1 MTCFHGLLWSVYDEM
16 HCVINIYFCYSR
28 SPELLPEPFD
38 CVGQLSHGPKE
49 LLPPVGNLAKSET
62 HPCWFAIAFIN
73 LIEDRNEILS
83 MKYFHPPIH
92 ELPLAPHLFS
102 TASQQDCHRG
112 GSSRLARNNR
122 DTMCLHPLSKF
133 SKLVEQ

>member
-1 MTCFHGLLWSVYDEM
+1 MQSVIDRYCFCPE
-16 HCVINIYFCYSR
+16 
-28 SPELLPEPFD
+28 SPKFLPEPLD

-73 LIEDRNEILS
+73 LNEDGNEILP
-83 MKYFHPPIH
+83 MKYFHAPIH
-92 ELPLAPHLFS
+92 ELPLALHLFS

-112 GSSRLARNNR
+112 GSSTLARNNR
-122 DTMCLHPLSKF
+122 GTMCLHPLSKF
-133 SKLVEQ
+133 SKLVE